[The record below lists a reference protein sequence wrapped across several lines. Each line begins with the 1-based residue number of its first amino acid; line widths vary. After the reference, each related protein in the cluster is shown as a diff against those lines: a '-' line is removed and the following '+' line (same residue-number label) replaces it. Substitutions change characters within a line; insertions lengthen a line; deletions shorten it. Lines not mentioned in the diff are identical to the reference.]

1 MKKSFSLLILFFI
14 TFSQTLSSQTLKIG
28 IKGGLNYANFTDTE
42 IQTDAITS
50 YHAGIITRIGLTKS
64 VALQPELL
72 YSTQGASYDNA
83 IGEFKNELGY
93 VSIPFLLKINL
104 SESLSL
110 EAGPQASFLLSKKDE
125 FNLRDYNTFEF
136 AGAGGLGLQL
146 TDNLFIQARYILG
159 LTEISR
165 NAEAKNSVFQ
175 LSAGI
180 LF

>member
-1 MKKSFSLLILFFI
+1 MLLTIA
-14 TFSQTLSSQTLKIG
+14 FSQTIYSQTVKIG
-28 IKGGLNYANFTDTE
+28 IKGGLNYANFTDSE
-42 IQTDAITS
+42 INTDAITS
-50 YHAGIITRIGLTKS
+50 YHAGIVTRIGLTKTF
-64 VALQPELL
+64 ALQPELL
-72 YSTQGASYDNA
+72 YSTQGASLDNA
-83 IGEFKNELGY
+83 VGEFKNELGY

-125 FNLRDYNTFEF
+125 FDLRDYNTFEF
-136 AGAGGLGLQL
+136 ALDGGLGLQL

-165 NAEAKNSVFQ
+165 NAQAKNSVFQ

>member
-1 MKKSFSLLILFFI
+1 MKKYLILLMFSIFI
-14 TFSQTLSSQTLKIG
+14 CENIQSQTVKVG
-28 IKGGLNYANFTDTE
+28 IKGGLNYANFTATE

-50 YHAGIITRIGLTKS
+50 YHLGMLLELGITKS

-72 YSTQGASYDNA
+72 YSTQGASYDNVL
-83 IGEFKNELGY
+83 GEFKNELGY

-125 FNLRDYNTFEF
+125 FNLKDYNTFEF
-136 AGAGGLGLQL
+136 GGAGGLGLQL

-159 LTEISR
+159 LTEISK
-165 NAEAKNSVFQ
+165 NAQAKNSVFQ